1 MKEAKKEKSPLVS
14 IIIPVYNVEKYVEQC
29 ILSLL
34 NQTYS
39 NIEIIAVN
47 DGSKDESPQKI
58 LDLAKKDKRIKLLNQ
73 ENKGVSAARNNG
85 LNSANGD
92 FIIFVDADDYLKE
105 DFVEYMLKL
114 INKDAADFAYSIRK
128 TNRKRNNKN
137 GTW

>member
-114 INKDAADFAYSIRK
+114 INKDAADFAYSIK
-128 TNRKRNNKN
+128 SFQSEKENKQKKK
-137 GTW
+137 